1 MVGAVQIGADIWKA
15 AIINIGK
22 LFAPVSSKKG
32 KKKKGRG
39 LYVTSVARNGHLTHQ
54 PKADDFLSH
63 QVVFDKS
70 P

>member
-22 LFAPVSSKKG
+22 LFAAVSSKKG
-32 KKKKGRG
+32 KNKKVKRP
-39 LYVTSVARNGHLTHQ
+39 LCYVGSSNGHLTHQ

>member
-32 KKKKGRG
+32 KNKKVKRP
-39 LYVTSVARNGHLTHQ
+39 LCYVGSS
-54 PKADDFLSH
+54 KLS
-63 QVVFDKS
+63 S
-70 P
+70 GTPT